1 MRDRSRVW
9 ELGFRYGVQFLF
21 PKYLSF
27 LSGPT
32 DSLFAAAVY
41 YPQVSP
47 RTSSCLFVGVPQEP
61 SSGLLLQHEPKKFN
75 QSCVYVWPTSVLM
88 LTVAVGSLCCF
99 WLAGQHPPGPPLPLR
114 LFCLQLWI
122 SFLKLDN
129 RKMQYKYYSQVI
141 LENQVLTARQDTTW
155 RPETEYLM
163 KRPKLPI
170 LFFGGGV
177 PIIFIVYLDPEPY
190 SNY

>member
-1 MRDRSRVW
+1 MGVRASIWRTVSIPKISQLPIRTHRFALRCGCV
-9 ELGFRYGVQFLF
+9 LSAGFAKDFFV
-21 PKYLSF
+21 SF
-27 LSGPT
+27 RGCPSGAIFRFT
-32 DSLFAAAVY
+32 VA
-41 YPQVSP
+41 
-47 RTSSCLFVGVPQEP
+47 TS
-61 SSGLLLQHEPKKFN
+61 EPKKFN

-129 RKMQYKYYSQVI
+129 RKVQYKYYSQVI

-170 LFFGGGV
+170 LFFFGGS
-177 PIIFIVYLDPEPY
+177 LLY
-190 SNY
+190 S